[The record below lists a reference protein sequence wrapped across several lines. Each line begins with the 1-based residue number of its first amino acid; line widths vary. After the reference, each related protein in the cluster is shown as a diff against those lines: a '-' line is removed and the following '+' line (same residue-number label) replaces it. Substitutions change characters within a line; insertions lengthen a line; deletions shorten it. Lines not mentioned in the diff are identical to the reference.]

1 MLRLDRIYATRSGT
15 IMKAWTDKEAGRCS
29 DHLPVFA
36 DIAFE
41 AKCEKG
47 ETQKVE

>member
-1 MLRLDRIYATRSGT
+1 
-15 IMKAWTDKEAGRCS
+15 MKAWTDKEAGRCS